1 MSSYDDRFNGSNRGG
16 SIQPQLVQFACAG
29 SPQIPTLIA
38 ATAHFWFP
46 SLTHNM
52 KIKRSICLLACGSWL
67 GLDTFAATFTVTS
80 TNDSGAG
87 SLRQIITDANAAA
100 GADAI
105 QFQIT
110 TINLI
115 RGNYIRLN
123 AAGGGA
129 VGNFANG
136 VLLSHAPANGL
147 GG

>member
-1 MSSYDDRFNGSNRGG
+1 
-16 SIQPQLVQFACAG
+16 
-29 SPQIPTLIA
+29 
-38 ATAHFWFP
+38 
-46 SLTHNM
+46 M

-80 TNDSGAG
+80 TNDSVAG
-87 SLRQIITDANAAA
+87 TLRHTIADANAAA

-115 RGNYIRLN
+115 RGNYIGLN

-136 VLLSHAPANGL
+136 LLLSHAPANVV